1 MSAFIQL
8 ISTAVPQHAFD
19 QQDILSFMCKAH
31 GLEESTAHQLAVLYR
46 AGGIRQRHSVLP
58 DFGMQDG
65 GDFFSL
71 NGKKSVIP
79 DTRSRMNTYAE
90 KGLPLA
96 IEAVE
101 SGGFNVQEITHLIW
115 VSCTGMQAPG
125 LDAALVHHF
134 GIKSPVSR
142 FALQFMGCFAAL
154 PALRMAKA
162 LCDSEPGAR
171 VLVVSM
177 ELCTLHFQNDPS
189 EDNLLANSLFADG
202 AAALLVSGEPS
213 PHSLEIKS
221 SYSALLKE
229 GEADM
234 AWNIGPLGFEMKL
247 SHRIPTLLKNH
258 FPQIRESLNE
268 ALDLNPQALW
278 AIHPGGKA
286 ILEGLAEVLGLEKE
300 EYKASLQVLRKYGN
314 MSSAT
319 LLFVLKQ
326 MLAEGLPKEAQIA
339 TLAFGPGLSVEALAL
354 KYHA

>member
-8 ISTAVPQHAFD
+8 IGTAVPKYAFE
-19 QQDILSFMCKAH
+19 QQEILSFMCKAH
-31 GLEESTAHQLAVLYR
+31 DLDESHAHQLAVLYR

-65 GDFFSL
+65 GDYFSL
-71 NGKKSVIP
+71 KSKKNTLP
-79 DTRSRMNTYAE
+79 DTRSRMNAYAE

-101 SGGFNVQEITHLIW
+101 SGGWDMQDITHLIW

-125 LDAALVHHF
+125 LDAALVHHY
-134 GIKSPVSR
+134 GLQRPVSR

-162 LCDSEPGAR
+162 LCDSEPDAK
-171 VLVVSM
+171 VLLVSM
-177 ELCTLHFQNDPS
+177 ELCTLHFQNDPT
-189 EDNLLANSLFADG
+189 EDNLLANSLFSDG
-202 AAALLVSGEPS
+202 AAALLVSSKPS
-213 PHSLEIKS
+213 SHSLEIKS

-247 SHRIPTLLKNH
+247 SHRIPSLLKNH

-300 EYKASLQVLRKYGN
+300 DYKASLQVLRKYGN

-319 LLFVLKQ
+319 LLFVLKE
-326 MLAEGLPKEAQIA
+326 MLAEGLPNDAQIA

-354 KYHA
+354 AYHA

>member
-8 ISTAVPQHAFD
+8 ISTAVPEHVFD
-19 QQDILSFMCKAH
+19 QQEILSFMCKAH
-31 GLEESTAHQLAVLYR
+31 ELDEASAHQLAILYR

-58 DFGMQDG
+58 DFGMPKG
-65 GDFFSL
+65 GDYFRL
-71 NGKKSVIP
+71 NGNKNTLP
-79 DTRSRMNTYAE
+79 DTRSRMDTYAD

-96 IEAVE
+96 IEAVQ
-101 SGGFNVQEITHLIW
+101 SGGVNMQEITHLIW

-125 LDAALVHHF
+125 LDAALIHHF
-134 GIKSPVSR
+134 GIKTSVSR

-162 LCDSEPGAR
+162 LCDSDPNAK
-171 VLVVSM
+171 VLVLSM
-177 ELCTLHFQNDPS
+177 ELCTLHFQNDAS
-189 EDNLLANSLFADG
+189 EDNLLANSLFSDG
-202 AAALLVSGEPS
+202 AAAVLITGQPAA
-213 PHSLEIKS
+213 HSLEIKS

-229 GEADM
+229 GEPDM

-247 SHRIPTLLKNH
+247 SHRIPALLKTH
-258 FPQIRESLNE
+258 FPHVREALNK
-268 ALDLNPQALW
+268 ALDLHPQALW

-286 ILEGLAEVLGLEKE
+286 ILEGLADVLGLEKE
-300 EYKASLQVLRKYGN
+300 DYKASLQVLRQFGN

-326 MLAEGLPKEAQIA
+326 MLAQGLPSDSQIA

-354 KYHA
+354 QYHA